1 MAVTLSHDTIY
12 MIYEYLLQ
20 FYMQVSYEF
29 LYAKTYRLQET
40 VMLSV
45 SGNVVGVC
53 DSVRSVVDL

>member
-1 MAVTLSHDTIY
+1 
-12 MIYEYLLQ
+12 
-20 FYMQVSYEF
+20 MQVSYEF
-29 LYAKTYRLQET
+29 LYAKTYTLQER